1 MLPYNDPY
9 TQVILLGFVVFC
21 LPGMHN
27 AISGMGAYGIDAAK
41 DANIVNNANTALG
54 AIFAVSS
61 LVAGGLFNLVGHRW
75 LLFFGGLS
83 YTLYISSYF
92 AWGFIHSAPFIVVA
106 AILLGL
112 GAGCLW
118 CAQGAIMMG
127 YPSEGDKGKYIG
139 VFWAIFNTGAVLGG
153 FIPMGI
159 QWNDPDAKTISNPV
173 FIVFLSIT
181 VVGAFL
187 SLLLLP
193 AHKVVRADGTPAAKI
208 KFSSASTEATAIL
221 NLFKDWRMLALFPMF
236 FTSNWFYGYQLNLNG
251 LNQPNSIRTRS
262 FDSASY
268 WGAQVI
274 ASLLFARL
282 LDNPNWTRRTR
293 ARYGFFV
300 LAALLIIVYAGGIAF
315 QSTIGIGNGGFKDY
329 DMVNT
334 TGEWIK
340 FWLLF
345 FGYGATDALF
355 QGYAY
360 WIMGALSNDIH
371 VVARYV
377 GFYKFAQNIG
387 GCLYGQVSNSPI
399 GNNATHPENAVGKGM
414 GELFVCIALI
424 ALSLICAAPVVF
436 KAIQETSVETAEET
450 IEKEKQ
456 EYAAEAEV

>member
-1 MLPYNDPY
+1 MLRFNDPY
-9 TQVILLGFVVFC
+9 TQVIFLGFVVFC

-27 AISGMGAYGIDAAK
+27 AISGMGAYGIDAVK
-41 DANIVNNANTALG
+41 DANVVNDANTALSV
-54 AIFAVSS
+54 IFAMSS
-61 LVAGGLFNLVGHRW
+61 LVAGGLFNLFGHRW

-92 AWGFIHSAPFIVVA
+92 AYGFIHSVPFIVIA
-106 AILLGL
+106 AIVLGL

-127 YPSEGDKGKYIG
+127 YPSEGDKGKYFG
-139 VFWAIFNTGAVLGG
+139 LFWAIFNTGAVLGG

-159 QWNDPDAKTISNPV
+159 QWNDPGAKAMSNTV

-193 AHKVVRADGTPAAKI
+193 ASKVVRADGTPITKV
-208 KFSSASTEATAIL
+208 KFSSAGAEARAIL
-221 NLFKDWRMLALFPMF
+221 ALFKDWRMLALFPMF
-236 FTSNWFYGYQLNLNG
+236 FTSNWFYSYQLNLNG
-251 LNQPNSIRTRS
+251 LNQAESVRTRS
-262 FDSASY
+262 FDSATY

-274 ASLLFARL
+274 ASLLYARL

-293 ARYGFFV
+293 ARYGYFV
-300 LAALLIIVYAGGIAF
+300 LIAFLIIVYGGGIAF
-315 QSTIGIGNGGFKDY
+315 QSTIGLGNGGFKNY

-345 FGYGATDALF
+345 FGYGASDALF

-360 WIMGALSNDIH
+360 WIMGALTNDIH

-387 GCLYGQVSNSPI
+387 AVLSGQVSNSPI
-399 GNNATHPENAVGKGM
+399 GNNHKHPENAVGKGM
-414 GELFVCIALI
+414 GEILICIAFI

-436 KAIQETSVETAEET
+436 KAIQETSEET
-450 IEKEKQ
+450 VEEEKQ
-456 EYAAEAEV
+456 EYAAEEKA

>member
-1 MLPYNDPY
+1 MLRYNDPY
-9 TQVILLGFVVFC
+9 TQVIFLGFVVFC

-41 DANIVNNANTALG
+41 DANIVNNAGTALN

-61 LVAGGLFNLVGHRW
+61 LIAGGLFNLIGHRW

-92 AWGFIHSAPFIVVA
+92 AWGFIHSVPFLVVA

-127 YPSEGDKGKYIG
+127 YPSEGDKGKYFG
-139 VFWAIFNTGAVLGG
+139 VFWAIFNTGSVLGG
-153 FIPMGI
+153 FIPMAL
-159 QWNDPDAKTISNPV
+159 QWNDPDGKSISNTV

-193 AHKVVRADGTPAAKI
+193 ASKVVRADGTPVAKV
-208 KFSSASTEATAIL
+208 KFSSAGTEARAIL
-221 NLFKDWRMLALFPMF
+221 RLFKDWRMLALFPMF
-236 FTSNWFYGYQLNLNG
+236 FTSNWFYSYQQNLNG

-274 ASLLFARL
+274 ASLLYARL

-300 LAALLIIVYAGGIAF
+300 LAAFLVVVYGGGIAF
-315 QSTIGIGNGGFKDY
+315 QSTIGIGNGGFKDS

-340 FWLLF
+340 FWLLYF
-345 FGYGATDALF
+345 CYGASDALF
-355 QGYAY
+355 QGYSY

-387 GCLYGQVSNSPI
+387 GIFNGQVANSPI
-399 GNNATHPENAVGKGM
+399 GNTATHPENAVGHGM

-436 KAIQETSVETAEET
+436 KAIQETSEET
-450 IEKEKQ
+450 VEEEKQ
-456 EYAAEAEV
+456 EYAAEAKA

>member
-1 MLPYNDPY
+1 MFRYSDPY
-9 TQVILLGFVVFC
+9 TQVILLGFVLFC

-27 AISGMGAYGIDAAK
+27 AIQGMGAYGIDAAK
-41 DANIVNNANTALG
+41 DAKVVNNANTALG
-54 AIFAVSS
+54 AIFAISS
-61 LVAGGLFNLVGHRW
+61 LVAGGLFNIFGHRW

-92 AWGFIHSAPFIVVA
+92 AWGFIQSVPFIVIA
-106 AILLGL
+106 AICLGL

-127 YPSEGDKGKYIG
+127 YPAEGDKGKYFAT
-139 VFWAIFNTGAVLGG
+139 FWAIFNTGSVLGG

-159 QWNDPDAKTISNPV
+159 QWNDPKATTISTTV

-193 AHKVVRADGTPAAKI
+193 PSKVTRDDGSPVIKV
-208 KFSSASTEATAIL
+208 KFSSAGTEARAIL
-221 NLFKDWRMLALFPMF
+221 ALFKDWRMLALFPMF

-251 LNQPNSIRTRS
+251 LNQPTSVRTRS

-274 ASLLFARL
+274 ASIIYAKL
-282 LDNPNWTRRTR
+282 LDNPNWSRRTR
-293 ARYGFFV
+293 ARYGFYV
-300 LAALLIIVYAGGIAF
+300 LTAFLIIIYAGGIAF
-315 QSTIGIGNGGFKDY
+315 QTTIGLGNGGFKDY

-334 TGEWIK
+334 TSEWIK

-345 FGYGATDALF
+345 FGYGASDALF
-355 QGYAY
+355 QGFAY

-371 VVARYV
+371 VVARFV

-387 GCLYGQVSNSPI
+387 NLLSGQVSNSPI
-399 GNNATHPENAVGKGM
+399 GNNATPPSSAVGKGM
-414 GELFVCIALI
+414 GEILVVVALVV
-424 ALSLICAAPVVF
+424 LSLVCAAPVVF
-436 KAIQETSVETAEET
+436 KAIQDTSEEEPVE
-450 IEKEKQ
+450 EKQ
-456 EYAAEAEV
+456 EYAVEEKA